1 MAAGSPLLPAGGAP
15 SASPEAGQR
24 VAGPGA
30 GLAPESLVSAVGNPG
45 VLRRLLSDKTARIG
59 LAVVLVFAVVAMLA
73 PVLAPHD
80 PLALDGARLEGPS
93 PDHPL
98 GTDRLGRDLLSR
110 MMFGARLSLGTAA
123 LASVIIMVIGITVGG
138 LAGYVGGLLDAI
150 LMRIVDTV
158 LAFPSLILAIVV
170 AGLFEPSLVTLML
183 ALASVWWVGYARIIR
198 GLILTVRER
207 PYIEAARVG
216 GARETRLV
224 LRHVL
229 PNILPPVVVLM
240 TLEMGTIILA
250 ISALNFLGLGA
261 QPPTPEWGAMLN
273 DGRNFFFSAPHVMLF
288 PGLAISLAVLG
299 FNLLGDG
306 LRDVL
311 DPKV

>member
-1 MAAGSPLLPAGGAP
+1 MVAGSGSVVADAPGGFADPAGDALT
-15 SASPEAGQR
+15 R
-24 VAGPGA
+24 VLGRRGVMR
-30 GLAPESLVSAVGNPG
+30 GL
-45 VLRRLLSDKTARIG
+45 LRDKTARVG
-59 LAVVLVFAVVAMLA
+59 LVVVVLLVIVAALA
-73 PVLAPHD
+73 PVLAPRD

-93 PDHPL
+93 WTHPF

-110 MMFGARLSLGTAA
+110 MMYGARLSLGTAA
-123 LASVIIMVIGITVGG
+123 LASVIIMLLGVAIGG
-138 LAGYVGGLLDAI
+138 LAGYVGGILDGV
-150 LMRIVDTV
+150 LMRVVDTV
-158 LAFPSLILAIVV
+158 LAFPSLILAIVI
-170 AGLFEPSLVTLML
+170 AGLFEPSLLTLML

-207 PYIEAARVG
+207 PYIEAARIG
-216 GARETRLV
+216 GARETRV
-224 LRHVL
+224 FARHVL
-229 PNILPPVVVLM
+229 PNILPPVIVLV

-273 DGRNFFFSAPHVMLF
+273 DGRNFFFSAPHVMLI
-288 PGLAISLAVLG
+288 PGLIISLAVLG

>member
-1 MAAGSPLLPAGGAP
+1 MAPKTGTVLAD
-15 SASPEAGQR
+15 
-24 VAGPGA
+24 VPGA
-30 GLAPESLVSAVGNPG
+30 LADPAHDSLSRVIGRRG
-45 VLRRLLSDKTARIG
+45 VWRSLLRDKTARIG
-59 LAVVLVFAVVAMLA
+59 LAVVVLLVVVAVFA
-73 PVLAPHD
+73 PVLAPYD
-80 PLALDGARLEGPS
+80 PLALDGDRLEGPS
-93 PDHPL
+93 GKHLL

-110 MMFGARLSLGTAA
+110 MMYGARLSLGTAA
-123 LASVIIMVIGITVGG
+123 LASVIIMVLGVTLGG
-138 LAGYVGGLLDAI
+138 LAGYVGGVVDAV

-158 LAFPSLILAIVV
+158 LAFPSLILAIVI
-170 AGLFEPSLVTLML
+170 AGLFEPSLLTLML

-198 GLILTVRER
+198 GLVLTVRER
-207 PYIEAARVG
+207 PYIEAARIG
-216 GARETRLV
+216 GAREVRV
-224 LRHVL
+224 FARHVL
-229 PNILPPVVVLM
+229 PNILPPVIVLV

-273 DGRNFFFSAPHVMLF
+273 DGRNFFFSAPHVMLI
-288 PGLAISLAVLG
+288 PGLVISLAVLG